1 MRVDMDLDQETSFL
15 PVMEKGFVADVT
27 PADTHLGDI
36 AIKLLIKDPASQN
49 MLYLICF
56 EDPNTRNPYPDLFVN
71 PGSCFDD
78 QE

>member
-1 MRVDMDLDQETSFL
+1 MKE
-15 PVMEKGFVADVT
+15 GFVADVT
-27 PADTHLGDI
+27 PADAHLGDI

-49 MLYLICF
+49 MLYLICL
-56 EDPNTRNPYPDLFVN
+56 EDPNTWNPYPDLFVN